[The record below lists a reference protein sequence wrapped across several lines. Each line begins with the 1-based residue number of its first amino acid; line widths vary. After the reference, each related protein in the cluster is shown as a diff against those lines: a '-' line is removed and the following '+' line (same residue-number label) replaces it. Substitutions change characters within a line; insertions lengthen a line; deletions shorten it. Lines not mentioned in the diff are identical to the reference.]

1 MLLAR
6 ALTAS
11 FLWAALACAASSAP
25 GTRAAKPTEALTA
38 DPGRQAGSP
47 AAKDAA
53 RQAGRARR
61 VRKRCHQGGAGI
73 VHAMNATTRL

>member
-25 GTRAAKPTEALTA
+25 GTRAAKPTEALAAESGSTGGLA
-38 DPGRQAGSP
+38 GCEGRSAPGRSREKSP
-47 AAKDAA
+47 EALPS
-53 RQAGRARR
+53 
-61 VRKRCHQGGAGI
+61 GGAWI
-73 VHAMNATTRL
+73 VHAMNATIRL